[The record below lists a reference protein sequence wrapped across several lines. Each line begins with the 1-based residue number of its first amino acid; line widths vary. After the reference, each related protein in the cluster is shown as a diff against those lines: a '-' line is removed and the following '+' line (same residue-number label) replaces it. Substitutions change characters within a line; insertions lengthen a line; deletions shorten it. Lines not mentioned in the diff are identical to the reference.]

1 MKFEVGN
8 EYESECGTTWFCGE
22 IEEYIFLYAG
32 NRTARIEKE
41 QTDNIAKVFTNNSG
55 GGYTLT
61 KINKLTKHR
70 TLVNDNSRFRKYTSP
85 WVAEALC
92 KTMLIGESY
101 VFRSGRLG
109 TIKKI
114 ILLPCENERH
124 TSTYLVVHFP
134 YENKSELIKSQSIL
148 NEINLPLQKYN
159 GIIEEKKECDMK
171 ICPTIFEEV
180 KRQLELE
187 YDLVKKKNPPILVAV
202 DTMFTVEG
210 IDSTFAV
217 IYAKSIEHRIIEI
230 SNNKITETKTPF
242 NQSVSVQVV
251 PLGYM
256 LTSSRKI
263 TIL

>member
-1 MKFEVGN
+1 
-8 EYESECGTTWFCGE
+8 
-22 IEEYIFLYAG
+22 
-32 NRTARIEKE
+32 
-41 QTDNIAKVFTNNSG
+41 
-55 GGYTLT
+55 
-61 KINKLTKHR
+61 
-70 TLVNDNSRFRKYTSP
+70 
-85 WVAEALC
+85 
-92 KTMLIGESY
+92 
-101 VFRSGRLG
+101 
-109 TIKKI
+109 
-114 ILLPCENERH
+114 
-124 TSTYLVVHFP
+124 
-134 YENKSELIKSQSIL
+134 
-148 NEINLPLQKYN
+148 
-159 GIIEEKKECDMK
+159 MK

-187 YDLVKKKNPPILVAV
+187 YDLVKKKNPPVLVAV

-210 IDSTFAV
+210 IDSKFAV